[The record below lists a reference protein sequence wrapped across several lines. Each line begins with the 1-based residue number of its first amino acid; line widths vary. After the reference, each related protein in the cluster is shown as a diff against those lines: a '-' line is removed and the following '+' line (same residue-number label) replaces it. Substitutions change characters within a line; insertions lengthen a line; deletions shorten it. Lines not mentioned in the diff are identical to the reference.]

1 MKKISLFL
9 LLITLYF
16 SGCTSQKI
24 KKNKPKLVVGI
35 VVDQMRY
42 DYLTRYY
49 DRYSEKGFKRLLN
62 DGFALENGHF
72 NYIPTYTA
80 VGHSSI
86 FTGTTPDHHGIISNN
101 WYDKF
106 LKKNIYC
113 VSDDNYTSVGTNTS
127 EGKKSP
133 YRLQT
138 STISD
143 QILLGQNMRG
153 KAIGIALKDRSAIL
167 PVGHTANA
175 AYWFEGKSGH
185 FISSSYYLDSL
196 PNWVQN
202 FNKKEKAK
210 DYISKPWN
218 TLYDIN
224 SYKNSM
230 VDDNAYEGLFTGE
243 SKPVFPHDLPNL
255 MSKNGGLDIIKGT
268 PFGNSI
274 TLDFAKEA
282 IIAENLGKNND
293 VDFLSISFSSTD
305 YVGHKYGIDAIET
318 EDTYLRLDKDIANLL
333 DFLDEKIGKDQYTLF
348 LTADHGAV
356 RVPSYLQALKIPA
369 GYINTRAF
377 KDFINQ
383 ITKKYFKSDDLI
395 EQISNYQI
403 FLDQEKVEGL
413 GFDKNTVAQKIA
425 EEVVKFESIYKAV
438 TAKTMQTTNFTK
450 GVLSNLQNGY
460 NQKLS
465 GDVLMI
471 PNIATISGRR
481 TGTTHGSGFSYD
493 THVPIIFYGN
503 GIQKG
508 VSKKYYEIIDIAPTI
523 TNLLKVE
530 APNAS
535 TGKIIEEVFKN

>member
-535 TGKIIEEVFKN
+535 TGKIIKEVFKN